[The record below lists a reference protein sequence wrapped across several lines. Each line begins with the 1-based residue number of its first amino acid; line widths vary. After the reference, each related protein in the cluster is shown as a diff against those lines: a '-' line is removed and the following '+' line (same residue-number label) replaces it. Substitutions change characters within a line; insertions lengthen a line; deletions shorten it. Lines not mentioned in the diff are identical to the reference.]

1 VVGGNCEMPLP
12 SREESSII
20 CGLAH
25 GFESIMK
32 IWMLRVLDV
41 ACCKN

>member
-1 VVGGNCEMPLP
+1 VGGGDCEMSLLP
-12 SREESSII
+12 WEESSII

-32 IWMLRVLDV
+32 IWMIRVLDV